1 MRWKVDAIIETRF
14 PGPADEAQA
23 RKLVQ
28 AELWKLVEAMEA
40 SLGISMATSVHILGA
55 EPLEDDD

>member
-14 PGPADEAQA
+14 AGPQDEAAA

-28 AELWKLVEAMEA
+28 AELWRLVEALETA
-40 SLGISMATSVHILGA
+40 LGTELATSVHILGA
-55 EPLEDDD
+55 EPLQDEA

>member
-14 PGPADEAQA
+14 PGPEDEAQA

-28 AELWKLVEAMEA
+28 AELWKLVETLEA
-40 SLGISMATSVHILGA
+40 ALGTSMTTNIVILGA
-55 EPLEDDD
+55 EPMPDDD

>member
-28 AELWKLVEAMEA
+28 AELWKLVEALEA
-40 SLGISMATSVHILGA
+40 ALGVSMTTSVHILGA
-55 EPLEDDD
+55 EPLEDDA